1 MSRKSMSMRSASG
14 LTALL
19 LAGLL
24 VSACG
29 GSGESGGVGASVG
42 SAGGSV
48 EPTPLDGADSA
59 GGSVPAEASSS
70 KEAMLAWAKSL
81 RSSETEEPMR
91 TNTFR
96 PPLDETTETS
106 PG

>member
-1 MSRKSMSMRSASG
+1 MSIIDKNVRSASG
-14 LTALL
+14 VTSML

-29 GSGESGGVGASVG
+29 GGGDGGGIGGPVGAASR
-42 SAGGSV
+42 SAEASAPVAADTGG
-48 EPTPLDGADSA
+48 A
-59 GGSVPAEASSS
+59 VPAEASSS

-81 RSSETEEPMR
+81 NASDTEEPMR